1 MDMDRYMNIE
11 INDFSN
17 DVVGSSLFSLL
28 LRIFNQIQFEEMK
41 LMRKIDLCVSYI
53 FSRGKYMM
61 VHHAEGLCHM
71 PLHALYCWFVVEKS
85 LVICLTALEG
95 DVVYIL
101 CNF

>member
-53 FSRGKYMM
+53 FSRGEIYD
-61 VHHAEGLCHM
+61 GSSCRG
-71 PLHALYCWFVVEKS
+71 PLPHALTCPLLLVVVEKS